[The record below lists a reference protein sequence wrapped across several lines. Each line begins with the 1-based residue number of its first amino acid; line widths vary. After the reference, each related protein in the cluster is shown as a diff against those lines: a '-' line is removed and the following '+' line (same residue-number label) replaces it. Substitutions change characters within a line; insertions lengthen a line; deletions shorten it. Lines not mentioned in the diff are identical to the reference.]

1 MTEAEKKSIQA
12 TSSNMKS
19 GAKNNKTMKPL
30 TSITSSSSK
39 HKKGR
44 VQVVAKNP
52 LHEQEEELIRFQ
64 RWKLIYPFYN
74 VMKETLEGFYNTFK
88 TFQTSIFRYSFKSLS
103 DVRQK
108 LAILWGEYPWLSSLV
123 GDDSGAKEGED
134 KGVFFQL
141 YHLISDAFLYEKG
154 YFYHHYYAFQ
164 EEFRFEI
171 GTLFLKLKDFL
182 ERRKQE
188 DEERR
193 LKALITIVPNAEDGL
208 QEDYM
213 KKQLLNT
220 SEKVVDDDDIDN
232 PLDYI
237 EQLESKQRFQDIT
250 NLRLLEICKE
260 YIVGINT
267 IDVISGKS
275 KFSLVIQDFDPMD
288 LWPVIHSMTA
298 STAGLKEAEVRKQQR
313 GGEKKESME
322 QIFKRTSISRNKQ
335 SRGATG
341 VIAGGGD
348 DKGKNKGNALM
359 AAAAAFGNF

>member
-1 MTEAEKKSIQA
+1 MIVIALLIV
-12 TSSNMKS
+12 
-19 GAKNNKTMKPL
+19 
-30 TSITSSSSK
+30 
-39 HKKGR
+39 
-44 VQVVAKNP
+44 VQ
-52 LHEQEEELIRFQ
+52 
-64 RWKLIYPFYN
+64 
-74 VMKETLEGFYNTFK
+74 
-88 TFQTSIFRYSFKSLS
+88 
-103 DVRQK
+103 
-108 LAILWGEYPWLSSLV
+108 
-123 GDDSGAKEGED
+123 
-134 KGVFFQL
+134 
-141 YHLISDAFLYEKG
+141 
-154 YFYHHYYAFQ
+154 
-164 EEFRFEI
+164 
-171 GTLFLKLKDFL
+171 
-182 ERRKQE
+182 RRKRE

-193 LKALITIVPNAEDGL
+193 LKALITIVPNADDGL

-275 KFSLVIQDFDPMD
+275 KFSVVIQDFDPMD

-298 STAGLKEAEVRKQQR
+298 STAGLKEAEIRKQQK
-313 GGEKKESME
+313 GGEKKETME
-322 QIFKRTSISRNKQ
+322 QIFKRTSISRNKH
-335 SRGATG
+335 SRGTTG
-341 VIAGGGD
+341 VPTDAE

>member
-1 MTEAEKKSIQA
+1 MTEEQVNQLNNPNDPSVDQRAMTDAEKKSIQA

-103 DVRQK
+103 DVQQK

-123 GDDSGAKEGED
+123 GDDSGGKEGED

-171 GTLFLKLKDFL
+171 GTIFLKLKDFL
-182 ERRKQE
+182 EVS
-188 DEERR
+188 
-193 LKALITIVPNAEDGL
+193 LMSFALRTVLLIV
-208 QEDYM
+208 
-213 KKQLLNT
+213 
-220 SEKVVDDDDIDN
+220 
-232 PLDYI
+232 
-237 EQLESKQRFQDIT
+237 F
-250 NLRLLEICKE
+250 
-260 YIVGINT
+260 
-267 IDVISGKS
+267 
-275 KFSLVIQDFDPMD
+275 
-288 LWPVIHSMTA
+288 
-298 STAGLKEAEVRKQQR
+298 
-313 GGEKKESME
+313 
-322 QIFKRTSISRNKQ
+322 
-335 SRGATG
+335 
-341 VIAGGGD
+341 
-348 DKGKNKGNALM
+348 
-359 AAAAAFGNF
+359 